1 MTLAVAIVALATL
14 FLGFGI
20 GAQVARVR
28 GARQTATARAERDA
42 AMSDRDLLRGELVS
56 TGMERDRALAERS
69 ELRAERDT
77 AVERA
82 GRAEQQV
89 AATGARLQALTE
101 AEAQLKDTFRRV
113 SNEALQANQQQF
125 LELADSR
132 FRLVGQPISETLGK
146 VATQLE
152 EFERNRVGAQQAL
165 HQQIESVRTTSEQLR
180 AETASLVTA
189 LRKPQAR
196 GQWGELQLRRC
207 VEYAGMLDRCD
218 FTEQASISTSDGVLR
233 PDLVIHLVGGKTVIV
248 DSKVTLV
255 GYLDAHDAPDEATRG
270 EHLARHARHLRSHVD
285 SLAAK
290 DYWSQFSN
298 TPEFVIMFVPG
309 DGPLNAALET
319 DPTLLEYA
327 FAKRVQILGPMS
339 LVPTLRVIAYAWQ
352 QAALADNAREVF
364 DLGRELHKRLATLG
378 GHVDKL
384 GRSLTRAVNDYN
396 STVGSLESQ
405 VMSTAR
411 KLNEMKVTDEAL
423 PELSGLEDTVRPL
436 TKAELVEAAE
446 EARAVVAIA
455 PVGDDLDRFDDYG
468 IHVGSEA
475 ERDRRTG
482 S

>member
-1 MTLAVAIVALATL
+1 MTLAVAIVAIATL
-14 FLGFGI
+14 FLGFGL
-20 GAQVARVR
+20 GAQVARTR
-28 GARQTATARAERDA
+28 GSRAADSARTERDAAMIDREQLRGELVLAAAERDRVIAERTELRAERDA
-42 AMSDRDLLRGELVS
+42 A
-56 TGMERDRALAERS
+56 TDRAS
-69 ELRAERDT
+69 
-77 AVERA
+77 
-82 GRAEQQV
+82 RAEQQL

-101 AEAQLKDTFRRV
+101 AETQLKDTFRRV

-132 FRLVGQPISETLGK
+132 FRLAGQPISETLGK

-152 EFERNRVGAQQAL
+152 EVERNRVGAQQAL
-165 HQQIESVRTTSEQLR
+165 AQQIEFVRVTGDQLR
-180 AETASLVTA
+180 AETAALVGA

-218 FTEQASISTSDGVLR
+218 FTEQASIATADGVMR
-233 PDLVIHLVGGKTVIV
+233 PDLIVHLVGGKTVVV
-248 DSKVTLV
+248 DAKVTLV
-255 GYLDAHDAPDEATRG
+255 GYLDAHDAPDEAARA
-270 EHLARHARHLRSHVD
+270 EHLARHARHLRTHVD

-290 DYWSQFSN
+290 NYSAQFSN

-327 FAKRVQILGPMS
+327 ISKRVHILGPMAF
-339 LVPTLRVIAYAWQ
+339 VPTLRTIAYAWQ

-364 DLGRELHKRLATLG
+364 DLGRELHKRLSTLG
-378 GHVDKL
+378 GHMEKL
-384 GRSLTRAVNDYN
+384 GRSLTRSVNDYN
-396 STVGSLESQ
+396 ATVGSLESQ

-411 KLNEMKVTDEAL
+411 KLHDMKVTDENL
-423 PELSGLEDTVRPL
+423 PELTGLEDTVRPL
-436 TKAELVEAAE
+436 TKPELLESAEAA
-446 EARAVVAIA
+446 RAIRPIGTA
-455 PVGDDLDRFDDYG
+455 GHELDRADDYG
-468 IHVGSEA
+468 INVRIET